1 MNHSGAENSAG
12 NGSLRSGWVSG
23 IGAGTAAL
31 ALLFAVYLVLGFV
44 DFVQDSGGQDLQLR
58 WVQQNYV
65 ARGVNPHLV
74 YPQTIQRTGRS
85 EFLDPEIGYSP
96 SVAQAPWSYALS
108 MLLMP
113 PIDWTWTKIHFAV
126 LTVVFLVLQSWW
138 IYRLAAPHEVVV
150 RLFLVFSC
158 LAFYA
163 NYMTIGLGQYSI
175 VINLGIAG
183 MLFGLERGRPVLAGL
198 AFCLAMVK
206 PQTTLLLILVPIV
219 KGDWKCVVSAGLLL
233 CGTTL
238 AVAGW
243 VGDWPQAMLLQVL
256 DSGSDITD
264 SMNFGLPHLLTRAGL
279 EAGGVVPGLLF
290 FGFLTTVL
298 VYRLRA
304 APTVL
309 LATIPLV
316 VGQVWTYS
324 RRYDQTNLYVL
335 VAMLGLLAL
344 DRQGRR
350 HWAAFLL
357 VGASLWGP
365 TSSGIWVLW
374 LPLLQFAIW
383 IGALFVLFSERS
395 DLGARAPRPAAA

>member
-1 MNHSGAENSAG
+1 VNHSSGEISAG
-12 NGSLRSGWVSG
+12 DGGPRSGWVSG

-44 DFVQDSGGQDLQLR
+44 DFVQDSGGHDLQQR
-58 WVQQNYV
+58 WVQENYV

-74 YPQTIQRTGRS
+74 YPKTIQRTGAN
-85 EFLDPEIGYSP
+85 EFLDPEIGYSVGISNP
-96 SVAQAPWSYALS
+96 PWSYALN
-108 MLLMP
+108 MLLVP
-113 PIDWTWTKIHFAV
+113 PIDWAWTKIHYAV
-126 LTVVFLVLQSWW
+126 LTVIFLVLQSWW

-183 MLFGLERGRPVLAGL
+183 MLLGLERGRPVLAGL

-219 KGDWKCVVSAGLLL
+219 KGEWKCVVSAGLLL
-233 CGTTL
+233 CVTTL

-243 VGDWPQAMLLQVL
+243 VGDSPQAMLLQVL
-256 DSGSDITD
+256 DGASDLTD
-264 SMNFGLPHLLTRAGL
+264 SINFGLPHLLTRAGL
-279 EAGGVVPGLLF
+279 EAGGVVPGMLF
-290 FGFLTTVL
+290 FGFLTTIL

-316 VGQVWTYS
+316 VGQLWTYS
-324 RRYDQTNLYVL
+324 RRYDHTNLYVL
-335 VAMLGLLAL
+335 VALLGLLAL
-344 DRQGRR
+344 DRKGRR

-357 VGASLWGP
+357 VGASLWLP
-365 TSSGIWVLW
+365 TSSEIWVLW

-395 DLGARAPRPAAA
+395 DLDARAPLPAAA